1 MARVLE
7 SDFSLPPPMRR
18 GALVAALG
26 GSLVLHA
33 LLVYFAPPLGQ
44 APLPRMV
51 YTDVELLRAPTAPPV
66 VRRAPPPAPS
76 PKRPVQKKVWKS
88 LQSEAAAL
96 LERRALEALR
106 RARTESLGKTL
117 AYPGLALTLPAPPT
131 PEPPERAEP
140 PEAVVLQES
149 LARLGQAV
157 VMPGAP
163 TGKELRAE
171 PGAAGERVPFAM
183 ASESARRLARRLM
196 EAELARKPSPAPTP
210 ATTGITGPAARRQV
224 LYRPDSPKVTVERET
239 AVLLKFWV
247 RPDGTVGRIV
257 PLRKG
262 DPRLEAVAIRF
273 LRGWRFNPL
282 SAQAEEQWGTVPI
295 VFRRP

>member
-1 MARVLE
+1 MAHALE
-7 SDFSLPPPMRR
+7 RDFSLSPPMRR
-18 GALVAALG
+18 GALVVALG

-33 LLVYFAPPLGQ
+33 LLVYLAPPLGQ
-44 APLPRMV
+44 APLSRVV
-51 YTDVELLRAPTAPPV
+51 YTDVELLRAPKSPPV
-66 VRRAPPPAPS
+66 VRRAPPPS

-88 LQSEAAAL
+88 VQSEAAAV
-96 LERRALEALR
+96 LERRAIEALR

-131 PEPPERAEP
+131 REPPERAEP

-163 TGKELRAE
+163 TGKELHAE

-210 ATTGITGPAARRQV
+210 ATTGIAGPAALRQV
-224 LYRPDSPKVTVERET
+224 LFRPSPPKVTVERET

>member
-1 MARVLE
+1 MARVLQI
-7 SDFSLPPPMRR
+7 DYSLPPPMRR
-18 GALVAALG
+18 GPLVVALG
-26 GSLVLHA
+26 GSVIFHA
-33 LLVYFAPPLGQ
+33 LLIAFAPPLGQ
-44 APLPRMV
+44 APLSRMV
-51 YTDVELLRAPTAPPV
+51 YTEVELLRAPEAPPI
-66 VRRAPPPAPS
+66 VRRPPAPA
-76 PKRPVQKKVWKS
+76 PQRPVQKKVWKS
-88 LQSEAAAL
+88 VESEAAAV

-117 AYPGLALTLPAPPT
+117 VYPGVALKLPTPSR

-140 PEAVVLQES
+140 AEAVVLQES

-157 VMPGAP
+157 VMPGSP
-163 TGKELRAE
+163 TGKEFRAA
-171 PGAAGERVPFAM
+171 PGAAGERVPFAV
-183 ASESARRLARRLM
+183 ASESAQRLARRLM
-196 EAELARKPSPAPTP
+196 EAELARKPSPAPPP
-210 ATTGITGPAARRQV
+210 ATTGIKGPAARRQV
-224 LYRPDSPKVTVERET
+224 LYRPSPPKVTVERET

-282 SAQAEEQWGTVPI
+282 SERAEEQWGTVPI

>member
-1 MARVLE
+1 
-7 SDFSLPPPMRR
+7 
-18 GALVAALG
+18 
-26 GSLVLHA
+26 
-33 LLVYFAPPLGQ
+33 
-44 APLPRMV
+44 MV
-51 YTDVELLRAPTAPPV
+51 YTEVELLRAPKAPPI
-66 VRRAPPPAPS
+66 VRRAPAPAPQ
-76 PKRPVQKKVWKS
+76 RPVQKKVWKS
-88 LQSEAAAL
+88 VQSEAVAV
-96 LERRALEALR
+96 LERRAVEALR

-117 AYPGLALTLPAPPT
+117 AYPGLALKLPT
-131 PEPPERAEP
+131 PSAPQPAERAEP

-157 VMPGAP
+157 VLPGVP
-163 TGKELRAE
+163 TGKELHAE
-171 PGAAGERVPFAM
+171 PGAAGERVPFAE

-196 EAELARKPSPAPTP
+196 EAELTRKPTPAPPP
-210 ATTGITGPAARRQV
+210 ATTGITGPAALRQV
-224 LYRPDSPKVTVERET
+224 LFRPSPPKVTVERET

-247 RPDGTVGRIV
+247 RTDGTVGRIV

-282 SAQAEEQWGTVPI
+282 SERAEEQWGTVPI